1 MSSKTD
7 SEKEGTDK
15 EQEKATTDKGK
26 SKSGGASNDP
36 PEKEEEE
43 KQLTPEELKKRC
55 TLLGLGRGV
64 DITKPTPWMD
74 KTSFQVR
81 AVCIHDLIETDEGRL
96 LKGYSDVVNNS
107 TTIHSQ
113 VRAGVKA
120 PDVPL
125 AIGVD
130 TEYTR
135 TDCSSKHVVG
145 LKVKNRTISFRV
157 DFDDLPKSFVT
168 EIEEA
173 KEKMR
178 QMDKSQF
185 ESDPSPQASADEATA
200 VDGSQPKPE
209 DIPFE
214 SRLCK
219 WLLDCLEHRGVKT
232 KGKTLYQLLFTK
244 TEGKGG
250 PSPIIDS
257 DEKTREL
264 EEDITHFVQFLGVT
278 HYVSAIELGGLH
290 FSILTEKEYEK
301 KVSASGNASLNSQL
315 YGAIEASAKQSQ
327 LRKFKS
333 RHTERKMIGRITKT
347 GDREVVKDTD
357 EAVIGCQ
364 IRPISSLVRNPYLQ
378 LAVKNSIKK
387 YTQTKISSKF
397 DRTLPCTCT
406 VTDYKEHIKH
416 FQKLSIILTFCY
428 SWRAVPDIVW
438 RRSVDVLGCGS
449 TD

>member
-74 KTSFQVR
+74 KTSFQVH

-145 LKVKNRTISFRV
+145 HLPLAQCSVLHRGKPIPHLLICRGFPKTTKRNNTRIRLLVNCHGLETDTCRFRT
-157 DFDDLPKSFVT
+157 
-168 EIEEA
+168 
-173 KEKMR
+173 
-178 QMDKSQF
+178 
-185 ESDPSPQASADEATA
+185 SPQ
-200 VDGSQPKPE
+200 E
-209 DIPFE
+209 DTC
-214 SRLCK
+214 RLCRTARAPCI
-219 WLLDCLEHRGVKT
+219 LFLTAPPSHRLETPRV
-232 KGKTLYQLLFTK
+232 
-244 TEGKGG
+244 
-250 PSPIIDS
+250 
-257 DEKTREL
+257 
-264 EEDITHFVQFLGVT
+264 
-278 HYVSAIELGGLH
+278 
-290 FSILTEKEYEK
+290 
-301 KVSASGNASLNSQL
+301 
-315 YGAIEASAKQSQ
+315 
-327 LRKFKS
+327 
-333 RHTERKMIGRITKT
+333 
-347 GDREVVKDTD
+347 
-357 EAVIGCQ
+357 
-364 IRPISSLVRNPYLQ
+364 
-378 LAVKNSIKK
+378 
-387 YTQTKISSKF
+387 
-397 DRTLPCTCT
+397 
-406 VTDYKEHIKH
+406 
-416 FQKLSIILTFCY
+416 
-428 SWRAVPDIVW
+428 
-438 RRSVDVLGCGS
+438 
-449 TD
+449 

>member
-15 EQEKATTDKGK
+15 KQEKATTDKGK

-135 TDCSSKHVVG
+135 E
-145 LKVKNRTISFRV
+145 
-157 DFDDLPKSFVT
+157 P
-168 EIEEA
+168 
-173 KEKMR
+173 
-178 QMDKSQF
+178 
-185 ESDPSPQASADEATA
+185 TA
-200 VDGSQPKPE
+200 P
-209 DIPFE
+209 
-214 SRLCK
+214 
-219 WLLDCLEHRGVKT
+219 
-232 KGKTLYQLLFTK
+232 
-244 TEGKGG
+244 
-250 PSPIIDS
+250 
-257 DEKTREL
+257 
-264 EEDITHFVQFLGVT
+264 
-278 HYVSAIELGGLH
+278 
-290 FSILTEKEYEK
+290 
-301 KVSASGNASLNSQL
+301 
-315 YGAIEASAKQSQ
+315 
-327 LRKFKS
+327 
-333 RHTERKMIGRITKT
+333 
-347 GDREVVKDTD
+347 
-357 EAVIGCQ
+357 
-364 IRPISSLVRNPYLQ
+364 RN
-378 LAVKNSIKK
+378 
-387 YTQTKISSKF
+387 T
-397 DRTLPCTCT
+397 
-406 VTDYKEHIKH
+406 
-416 FQKLSIILTFCY
+416 
-428 SWRAVPDIVW
+428 WW
-438 RRSVDVLGCGS
+438 G
-449 TD
+449 